1 MRTAR
6 SAALRAPL
14 TATVATGMPLG
25 IWTMASSESSPP
37 RLASAT
43 GTPIT
48 GSGVAAATTPA
59 RWAAPPAAAMMT
71 LMPASTAPRANA
83 MVSSGVRW
91 AESTLTSTGI
101 PNERRVWTAS
111 SMIDESEALPMMMAT
126 DMPAFCP
133 TGGPRSHPCDDPS
146 RSIPRRP
153 RGGPVRLI
161 ENSFVA
167 GRGPRRSYTGRNGL
181 VGGGVTMRIGA
192 MFNTEVPFD
201 QMIDEVASLREAGIQ
216 TAWAS
221 QIFAYD
227 ALTAI
232 AAVGREVPGIDFGTA
247 VIPTYPRHPVMLA
260 GQALT
265 VQAATA
271 GRLTL
276 GIGLSH
282 QVVIEHVFG
291 QSFER
296 PARHMREYLSILVPL
311 LEGEQ
316 VTFAGETLRAS
327 TFGPLQISATAPPVL
342 VAALGDAMLKIAG
355 QLASGTVTWM
365 TGPATIES
373 HIAPTIRAAAA
384 AAGRPEP
391 RIGMGLPVCVTADVE
406 AAREKASAVFAIYGQ
421 LPSYRG
427 MLDREG
433 AGGPADV
440 AIVGTEA
447 EVKAQLRRL
456 ADIGVTD
463 FCAAPFGSADQMT
476 ASVAALASL
485 I

>member
-1 MRTAR
+1 
-6 SAALRAPL
+6 
-14 TATVATGMPLG
+14 
-25 IWTMASSESSPP
+25 
-37 RLASAT
+37 
-43 GTPIT
+43 
-48 GSGVAAATTPA
+48 
-59 RWAAPPAAAMMT
+59 
-71 LMPASTAPRANA
+71 
-83 MVSSGVRW
+83 
-91 AESTLTSTGI
+91 
-101 PNERRVWTAS
+101 
-111 SMIDESEALPMMMAT
+111 
-126 DMPAFCP
+126 
-133 TGGPRSHPCDDPS
+133 
-146 RSIPRRP
+146 
-153 RGGPVRLI
+153 
-161 ENSFVA
+161 
-167 GRGPRRSYTGRNGL
+167 
-181 VGGGVTMRIGA
+181 MRIGA

-232 AAVGREVPGIDFGTA
+232 AAIGREVPGIDFGTA

-327 TFGPLQISATAPPVL
+327 TFGPLQISAPAPPVL
-342 VAALGDAMLKIAG
+342 VAALGDTMLKIAG

-391 RIGMGLPVCVTADVE
+391 RIGMGLPVCVTDDVE

-421 LPSYRG
+421 LPSYRA

-447 EVKAQLRRL
+447 EVKAQIRRL

-476 ASVAALASL
+476 ASVAALATL